1 MRRTTGYILLDYR
14 RNEDVLEELK
24 TDPTENKLVQCKQKW
39 LNLARRIED
48 IRYTK
53 NSLIID
59 L

>member
-1 MRRTTGYILLDYR
+1 
-14 RNEDVLEELK
+14 
-24 TDPTENKLVQCKQKW
+24 VQCKQKW

-59 L
+59 LWEDDLDDR